1 MPDESGAPRWALVT
15 GASSGI
21 GAAFARALAVRGYRL
36 AVVARRQER
45 LEQLVGEL
53 GAGVALPLDLAER
66 DGCAELEARLREA
79 AIEPEVLVNNA
90 GSGDTG
96 PFAEQAVERIVGM
109 VELNARALVELTRR
123 LLPAM
128 LARRRGA
135 IVNVVSTG
143 AFQPV
148 PFLNVYS
155 ATKSLVLSFSEG
167 LATEL
172 EGSGVYVQALCPGLT
187 DTEFFESAQTGPS
200 RWVNKLPRMTPEAV
214 VTASLRALD
223 RRRLRVIPGVAD
235 MINSKLV
242 RFVPGRAVRALTAA
256 LYRQR
261 KLT

>member
-1 MPDESGAPRWALVT
+1 MSDESGATRWAVVT

-21 GAAFARALAVRGYRL
+21 GAAFARALAARGLRVAL
-36 AVVARRQER
+36 VARRRER
-45 LEQLVGEL
+45 LEQLAGEL
-53 GAGVALPLDLAER
+53 GGGLALPLDLADR
-66 DGCAELEARLREA
+66 GGCAELEARLRAE
-79 AIEPEVLVNNA
+79 AIEPDLLVNNA

-123 LLPAM
+123 LLPGM

-187 DTEFFESAQTGPS
+187 DTEFFEAAQTGPR

-214 VTASLRALD
+214 VAASLRGLD
-223 RRRLRVIPGVAD
+223 RRRLRVVPGFAD
-235 MINSKLV
+235 LVNSKLV
-242 RFVPGRAVRALTAA
+242 HLVPGRAVRALTGA
-256 LYRQR
+256 LYRER
-261 KLT
+261 

>member
-1 MPDESGAPRWALVT
+1 MPESVESARWAVVT

-21 GAAFARALAVRGYRL
+21 GAAYARALAQRGYRV
-36 AVVARRQER
+36 AVVARRRER
-45 LEQLVGEL
+45 LEQLVAEL
-53 GAGVALPLDLAER
+53 GGGLGLPLDLA
-66 DGCAELEARLREA
+66 DAGACAELEGRLRA
-79 AIEPEVLVNNA
+79 ASIEPELLVNNA

-96 PFAEQAVERIVGM
+96 PFAEQSVERIVAM

-123 LLPAM
+123 LLPGM

-172 EGSGVYVQALCPGLT
+172 DGSGVHVQALCPGLT
-187 DTEFFESAQTGPS
+187 DTEFFEAAQTGGR
-200 RWVNKLPRMTPEAV
+200 RWVNKLPRLTPEAV
-214 VTASLRALD
+214 VAASLRGLD
-223 RRRLRVIPGVAD
+223 RRRLRVFPGFAD
-235 MINSKLV
+235 LVNSKLV
-242 RFVPGRAVRALTAA
+242 RLVPGRAVRALTAA
-256 LYRQR
+256 LYRDR
-261 KLT
+261 